1 MAKDET
7 EPTVNVGTSTVAGLT
22 TAATGFVMAVLALLA
37 GDHTQATIGAIVGG
51 LITIGALAPTI
62 ISRAL
67 QQVEKIRAQAY
78 SSNVHPESIDE
89 ALGEIAAV
97 GRRVMTLESAVSNLA
112 SPKTADAQPS
122 SGGVWMSGAPAI
134 KVSPPDPVPEVP
146 DDLLGEP
153 EDHGDNP
160 SAPDI
165 VAAAPAQVPV
175 DEQRDI
181 HEIDATI
188 ANVEATAQAGPKA

>member
-51 LITIGALAPTI
+51 LITVGALAPTI

-67 QQVEKIRAQAY
+67 QQVEKIRAQAAN
-78 SSNVHPESIDE
+78 SGVSP
-89 ALGEIAAV
+89 AAV
-97 GRRVMTLESAVSNLA
+97 TANAHGLNSLEDVVGVLGMRVGVIESVMSNLERKA
-112 SPKTADAQPS
+112 N
-122 SGGVWMSGAPAI
+122 PAVFVGPPTI

-188 ANVEATAQAGPKA
+188 ANIEATAQAGPKA